1 MKKTLEL
8 HKFLQNAVSK
18 SQKCQRNWDTEVSI
32 PKEDLE
38 TLKHAVTQCPSKQ
51 NIAHYKVSFITD
63 RDLIQDIFKSTKGF
77 YTKEDLS
84 EAEYNSQVLANLLVV
99 FEDHNVENARAPEY
113 KAFHSASD
121 TPEDQQNLVE
131 RDQWMSVG
139 IASGMLALTANMLG
153 YRTGYCACFN
163 VEEVVKKLNPNSN
176 SSSMPLLMLGIGV
189 PKKGYLR
196 IYNQDNTY
204 AYPTFTKQEIPIKF
218 I

>member
-8 HKFLQNAVSK
+8 HKFLQNAVTK

-32 PKEDLE
+32 PKEDIE

-51 NIAHYKVSFITD
+51 NIAHYKVTFITD
-63 RDLIQDIFKSTKGF
+63 RDVIQDIFKITKGF
-77 YTKEDLS
+77 YTNEDLS

-99 FEDHNVENARAPEY
+99 FEDYKVSNTRTPEY

-121 TPEDQQNLVE
+121 TPEEQQNLVE

-163 VEEVVKKLNPNSN
+163 VEEVKIKLKQTRSPST
-176 SSSMPLLMLGIGV
+176 PLLMLGIGI

-196 IYNQDNTY
+196 IFNQDNTY
-204 AYPTFTKQEIPIKF
+204 VYPTFDKQEIPIKF